1 MKQSIKAKRNIGLIV
16 LTVLVVVAIVLV
28 IYFVQKADLDGR
40 IKKGAIGQT
49 LSAKSADVC
58 VSHMNISQSV
68 GGETA
73 ADGKCFFVLT
83 IKFDAKK
90 DMTVVPD
97 KFEVKGADRKSVV

>member
-58 VSHMNISQSV
+58 VSHIYFAERGRRDCGRRQM
-68 GGETA
+68 
-73 ADGKCFFVLT
+73 FFCV
-83 IKFDAKK
+83 DNQ
-90 DMTVVPD
+90 V
-97 KFEVKGADRKSVV
+97 

>member
-49 LSAKSADVC
+49 L
-58 VSHMNISQSV
+58 
-68 GGETA
+68 
-73 ADGKCFFVLT
+73 
-83 IKFDAKK
+83 
-90 DMTVVPD
+90 
-97 KFEVKGADRKSVV
+97 

>member
-58 VSHMNISQSV
+58 VSHMNISQSYFKNDCV
-68 GGETA
+68 YL
-73 ADGKCFFVLT
+73 F
-83 IKFDAKK
+83 
-90 DMTVVPD
+90 
-97 KFEVKGADRKSVV
+97 